1 MSLDHGYPY
10 QHPMMPY
17 HGGGY
22 PGYGGVAPHHAA
34 YMNPYAG
41 GHHGFGGYGHPGYG
55 GGMPY
60 GGGHHGYAPH
70 MMPYDPRAFPP
81 YEERRKTKAPE
92 PGHRF
97 SSPQHSQKTGKGS
110 DFRF

>member
-1 MSLDHGYPY
+1 MSLEHGYPY
-10 QHPMMPY
+10 AYPQLPY
-17 HGGGY
+17 HGGVHPAYGY
-22 PGYGGVAPHHAA
+22 PGGY
-34 YMNPYAG
+34 PYAG
-41 GHHGFGGYGHPGYG
+41 HGGYGGYGHPGYG
-55 GGMPY
+55 HHGLY
-60 GGGHHGYAPH
+60 GAHHGYAPH

-97 SSPQHSQKTGKGS
+97 SSPQHSQKTGKKQ